1 MKVSIEPMPK
11 LSEVYKVEWRC
22 GMEKCLAFVLGG
34 GGARGAMQIGAL
46 HALFEAGYKPD
57 LLVGTSIGAVNAA
70 GLALWGVNLDGVS
83 ALERAYQELAEAHLM
98 DKHPEQLAFR
108 ALSGRPNHQSSQ
120 RVADLAISM
129 GITPDLRFDQM
140 PDARLVMIGTDL
152 ETGKTVIYGQ
162 DLSQSVLEGLL
173 ASTAIPLWFAPVE
186 KDDQFII
193 DGGILSNL
201 PIEPALTL
209 GATEIIA
216 LDLMNDPASL
226 PKNVLEA
233 TRQLEKLFFAVLQRQ
248 ACVETAL
255 AKAQGV
261 PVHYMQLKSSPPVP
275 IWDFSKHRQLI
286 EIGYDI
292 ACHEIA
298 GWHNTKG
305 TLMSLDRL

>member
-1 MKVSIEPMPK
+1 
-11 LSEVYKVEWRC
+11 
-22 GMEKCLAFVLGG
+22 MEKCLAFVLGG
-34 GGARGAMQIGAL
+34 GGARGAMQVGAL
-46 HALFEAGYKPD
+46 RALFEAGYKPD
-57 LLVGTSIGAVNAA
+57 LLVGTSIGAVNAV
-70 GLALWGVNLDGVS
+70 GLAFWGTNQDGIT
-83 ALERAYQELAEAHLM
+83 ALEQAYQKMDEGHLM
-98 DKHPEQLAFR
+98 DQRPRQLAFH
-108 ALSGRPNHQSSQ
+108 ALSGRPNHHASQ

-140 PDARLVMIGTDL
+140 PHARLAMIGTDL

-173 ASTAIPLWFAPVE
+173 ASTAIPPWFAPVE

-209 GATEIIA
+209 GATEIVA

-226 PKNVLEA
+226 PKNNLEA
-233 TRQLEKLFFAVLQRQ
+233 TQHLEKLVFAILQRQ

-261 PVHYMQLKSSPPVP
+261 PVHYMQLRSSPPIP
-275 IWDFSKHRQLI
+275 IWDFSKHRQISSRLATTSPVMRLP
-286 EIGYDI
+286 IGI
-292 ACHEIA
+292 RPGELKLL
-298 GWHNTKG
+298 T
-305 TLMSLDRL
+305 RL